1 MPLFNLTCGQILSS
15 KFTLAEDLAGGICAF
30 HSVLQENPFTVI

>member
-15 KFTLAEDLAGGICAF
+15 KFTLTEDLAGGLCAF
-30 HSVLQENPFTVI
+30 HSLLQENPLAEI